1 MARPRVDPGWHPA
14 PRALESGHR
23 PQSRSRQP
31 RPMSTIG
38 PDPRLGL
45 ASGLDR
51 IGGPLDDPRRPL
63 EDRAR
68 RSGGAAAG
76 VRSGDPAAEAA
87 PAAPLLDAGERIL
100 AAPAWEGAAG
110 RLLPGDSALEGRL
123 GTLPLAQAAE
133 SAVDAVL
140 DALG

>member
-1 MARPRVDPGWHPA
+1 
-14 PRALESGHR
+14 
-23 PQSRSRQP
+23 
-31 RPMSTIG
+31 MSTIG

-51 IGGPLDDPRRPL
+51 IGGPLDDLRRP
-63 EDRAR
+63 
-68 RSGGAAAG
+68 SGGAAEG
-76 VRSGDPAAEAA
+76 VQSGHPAAEAA